1 MDQSAD
7 KASDNTRKSDKHTGK
22 RRVKAKSGVRLPAK
36 WLYRPVVFLLQLPLR
51 LILGVRVIREPGIRK
66 IKGPVIIL
74 GNHPSYIDPFLAAIA
89 LPWLDI
95 NFVAASLFF
104 RNKKLRI
111 ILEKAGAIPKTQFRS
126 DAAALKQMLQVL
138 KMDGALGIF
147 PEGQRSTDGTRS
159 PIDDTIARLIKKTGC
174 NVINV
179 KISGAYLTWPRWS
192 GNGFR
197 PGRIE
202 IRTELLLTQDQ
213 IAANDADQISKTIH
227 QALDFDDYAWQRNRS
242 KPASYLSRRPAENM
256 HNICHQCPACGKR
269 MVMCSDRNRLY
280 CSACGAEWTVDRH
293 GFLTNTH
300 AGDQE
305 PPAKKEQM
313 ALSAFTDVHVWRD
326 WQRSQLAAELQ
337 STEFSLTY
345 QTKTETAGTSGAFI
359 QDGEGQLK
367 LDRTGLRYQGR
378 SLAGDEVTYFSPA
391 GRTARFS
398 ANYGLNLEIP
408 LDHGAFR
415 FTPDKGQAVILLA
428 DALAL
433 LDNAGGEQ

>member
-1 MDQSAD
+1 MDRLAD
-7 KASDNTRKSDKHTGK
+7 MKREITRKFEKHTGK
-22 RRVKAKSGVRLPAK
+22 SRQKARSGVRLPAK

-51 LILGVRVIREPGIRK
+51 LILGVKVIREPGIRK

-104 RNKKLRI
+104 RNKKLKI

-126 DAAALKQMLQVL
+126 DATALKQMLQVL

-159 PIDDTIARLIKKTGC
+159 PMDDTISRLIKKTAC
-174 NVINV
+174 NVINI

-202 IRTELLLTQDQ
+202 VQASLLLSQEQ
-213 IAANDADQISKTIH
+213 IADYDAAQISEVVHK
-227 QALDFDDYAWQRNRS
+227 ALDFDDYAWQRNQKR
-242 KPASYLSRRPAENM
+242 PAKYHCRRPAENM

-269 MVMCSDRNRLY
+269 TVMLSEKKRLY
-280 CSACGAEWTVDRH
+280 CSECAAEWIVDSH
-293 GFLTNTH
+293 GFLNTTSPGEV
-300 AGDQE
+300 AANSGN
-305 PPAKKEQM
+305 QM
-313 ALSAFTDVHVWRD
+313 DFSALTDVHVWRD
-326 WQRSQLAAELQ
+326 WQKNQLASELQ
-337 STEFSLTY
+337 RPDFSLSYKTR
-345 QTKTETAGTSGAFI
+345 TETAGLSGAFV
-359 QDGEGQLK
+359 QDGEGVIK
-367 LDRTGLRYQGR
+367 LDRTGLRYSGR
-378 SLAGDEVTYFSPA
+378 NSAGDEITYFSPA

-415 FTPDKGQAVILLA
+415 FTPENGQAVMLLA
-428 DALAL
+428 DTLAL